1 MNADRTF
8 NCVIIAPSGKLLD
21 CQTPSVIFPA
31 HDGQRGVLFNHSP
44 MFCKLGLGIL
54 EVRSAVP
61 VPSTGSGPALS
72 QARPEQGRGVEGLNG
87 QQPRDIFLLI
97 DGGFAV
103 ICLNLLKVTS
113 YEVLF
118 PQKGKKEF
126 IEHIIA
132 GIRKKL
138 EDGHT
143 DQQQRQ
149 HLNRKITLLTQLLEL

>member
-8 NCVIIAPSGKLLD
+8 NCVVIAPSGKLLD

-31 HDGQRGVLFNHSP
+31 HDGQRGVLFNHMP
-44 MFCKLGLGIL
+44 MFCKLGLGIMV
-54 EVRSAVP
+54 VRSASSV
-61 VPSTGSGPALS
+61 VRSTQYAS
-72 QARPEQGRGVEGLNG
+72 RTTDD
-87 QQPRDIFLLI
+87 DIFLLI

-149 HLNRKITLLTQLLEL
+149 HLNRKISLLTQLLEL